1 MKFFSDFF
9 PVILFF
15 LVFKAFDVFTAT
27 AVAIAATVAQIAWIK
42 WRVGKVQMMQ
52 WASLII
58 IMVFGGATLIF
69 HDETFIKIKPS
80 ILYAFMGAALYASEF
95 IFKQNLIEKL
105 MSEQVNASPLIWR
118 RLLHAWACFF
128 FGLCALNY
136 WVATHFD
143 TDTWVN
149 FKLFGAMGL
158 MVIFA
163 ILQAIYL
170 SAHLKSEPDTPIEHD
185 EQSAF
190 SPQAPS
196 TQTAA
201 KSSE

>member
-1 MKFFSDFF
+1 MKFFTDFF

-42 WRVGKVQMMQ
+42 WRVGKVEMMQ

-58 IMVFGGATLIF
+58 IVVFGGATLIF

-80 ILYAFMGAALYASEF
+80 ILYAFMGCALYASEF
-95 IFKQNLIEKL
+95 IFKKNLLEKL
-105 MSEQVNASPLIWR
+105 MSEQISAPPSVWR
-118 RLLHAWACFF
+118 TLLHAWTWFF
-128 FGLCALNY
+128 FGLSVLNY
-136 WVATHFD
+136 WVATNFD
-143 TDTWVN
+143 TETWVN

-163 ILQAIYL
+163 ILQAVYL
-170 SAHLKSEPDTPIEHD
+170 SAHVKNEENLSNELNPDGTPG
-185 EQSAF
+185 
-190 SPQAPS
+190 APS
-196 TQTAA
+196 ASTPPA
-201 KSSE
+201 KGAE

>member
-1 MKFFSDFF
+1 MKFFTDFF

-42 WRVGKVQMMQ
+42 WRVGKVEMMQ

-58 IMVFGGATLIF
+58 IVVFGGATLIF

-80 ILYAFMGAALYASEF
+80 ILYAFMGCALYASEF
-95 IFKQNLIEKL
+95 IFKKNLLEKL
-105 MSEQVNASPLIWR
+105 MSEQISAPPSVWR
-118 RLLHAWACFF
+118 TLLHAWTWFF
-128 FGLCALNY
+128 FGLSVLNY
-136 WVATHFD
+136 WVATNFD
-143 TDTWVN
+143 TETWVN

-163 ILQAIYL
+163 ILQAVYL
-170 SAHLKSEPDTPIEHD
+170 SAHVKNEENLSNELNPDGTPGVP
-185 EQSAF
+185 SA
-190 SPQAPS
+190 S
-196 TQTAA
+196 TPPA
-201 KSSE
+201 KGAE